1 MSELQVVS
9 GHKCP
14 AVAAHSKSSPELQS
28 PSPSAPSPAALG
40 VVAVVVTGVLGVVAV
55 VVLGVGE
62 KKRRIPMLATAP
74 VWTNE
79 GAASGVAAEPV
90 GVGTLDVDGVV
101 RRVLV

>member
-74 VWTNE
+74 VWNE